1 MEKKKKEIWIF
12 AGEDSGDLYG
22 SNIATELKRVAGE
35 SVHIAGMGGERM
47 KKAGVDIIVDS
58 SDLGVMGFIEVLKMI
73 KTFKKVF
80 HYLLD
85 EAKTRKPD
93 LIVMIDYPGFNLRFA
108 KKAHQLGIPIA
119 WYISP
124 QVWAWKKGRIPT
136 LAKVVKKMMCIFPFE
151 VDVYKGSGLDAE
163 FVGHPL
169 VSEIRKQL
177 NPEIVRDDDLILLL
191 PGSRKN
197 EIEKMLP
204 VMIESANKLFAEN
217 SSLKFVIS
225 APRENILQLIND
237 ELSKL
242 EVAQGLTLELNVGRT
257 REYMQRATAGIA
269 TSGTVTVECAISSL
283 PITVV
288 YKINPITCFLAKLF
302 VKLEYFTMVNILG
315 KKEIYQEFLQGEA
328 NQENVV
334 AALKRILP
342 GGDRRESVLLDI
354 NDVVEGLS
362 GGTESSN
369 KRAAEICLELVE
381 L

>member
-1 MEKKKKEIWIF
+1 
-12 AGEDSGDLYG
+12 
-22 SNIATELKRVAGE
+22 
-35 SVHIAGMGGERM
+35 
-47 KKAGVDIIVDS
+47 
-58 SDLGVMGFIEVLKMI
+58 
-73 KTFKKVF
+73 
-80 HYLLD
+80 
-85 EAKTRKPD
+85 
-93 LIVMIDYPGFNLRFA
+93 
-108 KKAHQLGIPIA
+108 
-119 WYISP
+119 
-124 QVWAWKKGRIPT
+124 
-136 LAKVVKKMMCIFPFE
+136 
-151 VDVYKGSGLDAE
+151 
-163 FVGHPL
+163 
-169 VSEIRKQL
+169 
-177 NPEIVRDDDLILLL
+177 
-191 PGSRKN
+191 
-197 EIEKMLP
+197 
-204 VMIESANKLFAEN
+204 
-217 SSLKFVIS
+217 
-225 APRENILQLIND
+225 
-237 ELSKL
+237 
-242 EVAQGLTLELNVGRT
+242 
-257 REYMQRATAGIA
+257 MQRATAGIA

>member
-225 APRENILQLIND
+225 APRENILQLIKD
-237 ELSKL
+237 ELAKL
-242 EVAQGLTLELNVGRT
+242 EVAEGLALELNVGRT

-334 AALKRILP
+334 TALKRILP

-362 GGTESSN
+362 GGTDSSN